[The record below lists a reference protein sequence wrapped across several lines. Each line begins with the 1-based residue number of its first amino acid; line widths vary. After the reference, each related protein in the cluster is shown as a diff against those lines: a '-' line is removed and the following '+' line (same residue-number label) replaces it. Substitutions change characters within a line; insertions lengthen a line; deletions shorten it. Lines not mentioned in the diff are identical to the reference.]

1 MRIKKIFNNNVLLAK
16 NDNKEIVIMGK
27 GIGYLKKTGD
37 KVDMSIVDK
46 TFILETNGLSEKLAQ
61 LVSEIPAG
69 YLEISNEIIQYAKH
83 KLDASFNDNIY
94 LTLTDHISFA
104 IIRYE
109 QGIEMK
115 NALLWEIKKLYKKE
129 YNVALEALELI
140 EKETGVRLPEDEA
153 GSIAMH
159 FINAQQ
165 GGRGM
170 EQTTTMTKIINNILN
185 IVKYHYGI
193 DLDEDSLNY
202 NRFLTHLRYL
212 AYRLLNRE
220 LISEEENS
228 WYDQVKTKYVEAF
241 ECAEKVKLY
250 LEKSYDTKITKDE
263 MVYFMIH
270 IHRVTGREQK

>member
-27 GIGYLKKTGD
+27 GIGYLKKPGD

-46 TFILETNGLSEKLAQ
+46 KFILETNGLSEKLAQ

-69 YLEISNEIIQYAKH
+69 FLEISNEIIQFAND

-129 YNVALEALELI
+129 YNVALEALQLI

-228 WYDQVKTKYVEAF
+228 WYDQAKTKYVEAF
-241 ECAEKVKLY
+241 ECAEKVKVY

-270 IHRVTGREQK
+270 IHRVADREQK